1 MSSNVGNPN
10 ERVQGRVA
18 DTALIMAHNVH
29 KRYGRKRI
37 LTGVELAV
45 PQGEVMA
52 LLGANGAGKSTLMRI
67 ISGLAKPDRGEVILG
82 GVSTRKAG
90 HEIRR
95 YIGLVA
101 HAPLLYDNL
110 SAWENLIFYARLYD
124 IQQPAQ
130 RVEAVLHAVEL
141 WPRRHDA
148 VRTYSRGMTQRLAI
162 GRAILHDPPVLLLD
176 EPDTGLDPAS
186 AETLARLIRTLGASN
201 RAILLTTHN
210 LERAVGWA
218 DSVTLLAGG
227 KIAQTAAATT
237 LTTTTVREWLAAT
250 GNLP

>member
-1 MSSNVGNPN
+1 MGEGVTDG
-10 ERVQGRVA
+10 GLIVA
-18 DTALIMAHNVH
+18 RNIT
-29 KRYGRKRI
+29 KRYGRKRVLSGVD
-37 LTGVELAV
+37 LTVA
-45 PQGEVMA
+45 QGKVMA

-67 ISGLAKPDRGEVILG
+67 ISGLTKPDRGEVLLG
-82 GVSTRKAG
+82 GVSARRVG

-110 SAWENLIFYARLYD
+110 SAWDNLQFFADLYD
-124 IQQPAQ
+124 MQRPAQ
-130 RVEAVLHAVEL
+130 RIEAVLHAVDL
-141 WPRRHDA
+141 WPRRYDA

-186 AETLARLIRTLGASN
+186 AETLAQLIRSLGASN

-210 LERAVGWA
+210 LERALLWA
-218 DSVTLLAGG
+218 DS
-227 KIAQTAAATT
+227 IAVLSDGRITQSASTAS
-237 LTTTTVREWLAAT
+237 LTTEIVRQWMTEIGA
-250 GNLP
+250 

>member
-1 MSSNVGNPN
+1 MAN
-10 ERVQGRVA
+10 EGLIVA
-18 DTALIMAHNVH
+18 TKVT
-29 KRYGRKRI
+29 KRYGRKRV
-37 LTGVELAV
+37 LNGVDLMV
-45 PQGEVMA
+45 PQGQVMA

-67 ISGLAKPDRGEVILG
+67 ISGLTKPDRGEVVLG

-110 SAWENLIFYARLYD
+110 SAWDNLIFFARLYD

-130 RVEAVLHAVEL
+130 RIEAVLHAVDL
-141 WPRRHDA
+141 WQRRHDA

-186 AETLARLIRTLGASN
+186 AETLARLIRALGASN

-210 LERAVGWA
+210 LERALMWS
-218 DSVTLLAGG
+218 DSISLLADGR
-227 KIAQTAAATT
+227 ITRSAPTTA
-237 LTTTTVREWLAAT
+237 LTTEDVRRWMTEIGA
-250 GNLP
+250 

>member
-1 MSSNVGNPN
+1 VGECVTDN
-10 ERVQGRVA
+10 GLIVA
-18 DTALIMAHNVH
+18 RNIT
-29 KRYGRKRI
+29 KRYGRKRVLGGVD
-37 LTGVELAV
+37 LTVA
-45 PQGEVMA
+45 QGKVMA

-67 ISGLAKPDRGEVILG
+67 ISGLTKPDRGEVLLG
-82 GVSTRKAG
+82 GVSARRAG

-110 SAWENLIFYARLYD
+110 SAWDNLQFFAHLYD
-124 IQQPAQ
+124 MQ
-130 RVEAVLHAVEL
+130 RPTQRIEAVLHAVDL

-176 EPDTGLDPAS
+176 EPDTGLDPTS
-186 AETLARLIRTLGASN
+186 AETLAQLIRALGASN

-210 LERAVGWA
+210 LERALLWA
-218 DSVTLLAGG
+218 DSIAVLSGG
-227 KIAQTAAATT
+227 KIMQSASTAA
-237 LTTTTVREWLAAT
+237 LTTETVRQWMTEIGA
-250 GNLP
+250 